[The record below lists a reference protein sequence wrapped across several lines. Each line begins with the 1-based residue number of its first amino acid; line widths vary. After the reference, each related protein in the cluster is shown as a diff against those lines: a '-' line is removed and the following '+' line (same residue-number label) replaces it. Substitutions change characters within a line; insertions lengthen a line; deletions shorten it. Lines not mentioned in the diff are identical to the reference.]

1 MAFCRGRDLE
11 LISFS
16 SLQQQRQIYQ
26 QLRQTSGDQ
35 LWIGLRRS
43 SRTGRWYW
51 LDQAPVSHTDWRG
64 AEPGNTQDGQCAMM
78 RRGGGGDFD
87 WSGENCCSAGRPLCY
102 SSGIYFGL

>member
-16 SLQQQRQIYQ
+16 SLQLQQQIYQ
-26 QLRQTSGDQ
+26 QLHQTSGDQ

-51 LDQAPVSHTDWRG
+51 LDQDPVSHTDWRG
-64 AEPGNTQDGQCAMM
+64 AEPANTQDGQCAMM
-78 RRGGGGDFD
+78 RRAGGGDFD
-87 WSGENCCSAGRPLCY
+87 WRGENCCSAGRPLCY
-102 SSGIYFGL
+102 SSAIYFDL